1 MNHQFAH
8 HGPAVVEVDLVVLH
22 LGLGAGLL
30 GVPSVD
36 GEGLLLLRPQPP
48 GALLLSLGGRRGGGS
63 PGNNTNRNILRLLSI
78 LHSCTAGTS
87 RILQFVKP

>member
-1 MNHQFAH
+1 MLTDLFIFIHQSAH

-36 GEGLLLLRPQPP
+36 GECLLLLRPQPP
-48 GALLLSLGGRRGGGS
+48 GSLLLRLGGRRGGGS
-63 PGNNTNRNILRLLSI
+63 PGNNINRKI
-78 LHSCTAGTS
+78 
-87 RILQFVKP
+87 

>member
-36 GEGLLLLRPQPP
+36 SEGLLLLRPQPP
-48 GALLLSLGGRRGGGS
+48 GALLLRLGGRRGGGS
-63 PGNNTNRNILRLLSI
+63 PGNISNRK
-78 LHSCTAGTS
+78 
-87 RILQFVKP
+87 V